1 MDCLL
6 MLVLGD
12 IGGCGKC
19 FVTFIRLVPMS
30 ENRD

>member
-12 IGGCGKC
+12 IGGCGKE
-19 FVTFIRLVPMS
+19 FYLLAITEIVYK
-30 ENRD
+30 